1 MSFVVLPNKY
11 RTLAPQFREAIA
23 QELEREGDT
32 IVREYGYT
40 VKTWKRKPHF
50 EKQIF
55 PDGQMIAGTDDE
67 IFGYVDEGTR
77 PHIIRPRRAKA
88 LRFNTV
94 FRAKTIPNQMT
105 SRPGLSAPPVAHRL
119 EVHHPGTKPRN
130 LTKLMAKRSAIRFS
144 RNMTK
149 AMKKIRSKR

>member
-11 RTLAPQFREAIA
+11 RALAPQMQEAIA
-23 QELEREGDT
+23 KERDREGQT
-32 IVREYGYT
+32 IKREFGIT
-40 VKTWKRKPHF
+40 TRTWKRKPDF
-50 EKQIF
+50 EVHVF
-55 PDGQMIAGTDDE
+55 PDGEMAAGTDNP

-77 PHIIRPRRAKA
+77 PHIIRPRVAKA

-105 SRPGLSAPPVAHRL
+105 SREGVSSPPVAVRM

-130 LTKLMAKRSAIRFS
+130 FTKLMAKRSGKRFP
-144 RNMTK
+144 RNIAK
-149 AMKKIRSKR
+149 AMKTIRSKR